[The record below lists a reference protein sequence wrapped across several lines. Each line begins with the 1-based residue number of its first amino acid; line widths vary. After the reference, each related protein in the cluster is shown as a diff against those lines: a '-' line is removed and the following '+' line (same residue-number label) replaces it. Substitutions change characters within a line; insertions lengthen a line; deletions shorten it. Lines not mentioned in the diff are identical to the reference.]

1 MWLFHPTF
9 WHEDHIENQKA
20 IHTLLSP
27 GTKNTGVIIWADH
40 QVVFSDYV
48 NKPKPNWHDLL
59 ATFVFLNLGA
69 RCRCIES
76 LVWHGSLVRRK
87 NHPSYPSSSLTFFR
101 AWNAFSLGW
110 DQQTMWNLFWT
121 TQVWSKSIKWSYVIS
136 KMKIIKYI
144 LASTIFELSFK
155 EVARL

>member
-1 MWLFHPTF
+1 MRLFHPTF
-9 WHEDHIENQKA
+9 WHEDHIEIKK
-20 IHTLLSP
+20 HFTLCWALEPKIQVWSF
-27 GTKNTGVIIWADH
+27 GRTIKLCSVITSTSQSH
-40 QVVFSDYV
+40 
-48 NKPKPNWHDLL
+48 WHDLL
-59 ATFVFLNLGA
+59 ATFVFWSLGT